1 MRLFRFAEVLADPAE
16 AVPVSALELHRG
28 FQQQERAEQLRQN
41 CAEELIVPLPLPG
54 HYRSKMFDATAT
66 SYLIACQEAQK

>member
-1 MRLFRFAEVLADPAE
+1 MRLFRFVEVLPD
-16 AVPVSALELHRG
+16 PVSALELHRG
-28 FQQQERAEQLRQN
+28 FQQEERAEQLQQN

-66 SYLIACQEAQK
+66 SLR

>member
-28 FQQQERAEQLRQN
+28 FQEEEHAEQLRQN
-41 CAEELIVPLPLPG
+41 FVEELIVPLPLPG
-54 HYRSKMFDATAT
+54 HDRSKMFDATAT
-66 SYLIACQEAQK
+66 TLR